1 MNLPVVFDMSPKGQA
16 VTVHHEAVVLRAY
29 RCPAGHWTI
38 GVGHTSMAGPPHV
51 YPGMV
56 ITYEEA
62 MEIFRADVRRFVARV
77 RRDFDATL
85 GPDPQAAF
93 DGAVSFDFNTGRI
106 HNATW
111 VRLWAKGET
120 AVSRASFMQWTRGGG
135 RVLRGLVRR
144 REDEAMMIF
153 EGRYPAVLSYD
164 RTPVPANRP
173 LARWVVASTFEQRV
187 AARELLTAL
196 GYDTEAGLAS
206 IMAADE
212 ISAEAVRRF
221 QADHGLTVDA
231 LIGRATLATLEREQA
246 ARKKALAAGSTAAA
260 GGGTAAG
267 GEAAAEIVPIE
278 ALDPA
283 IAGWA
288 GLALLAIGAVWL
300 AYLAWH
306 YRDAIAARIHR
317 RAPRAAAWL
326 RSF

>member
-16 VTVHHEAVVLRAY
+16 VTVHHEGVVLRAY
-29 RCPAGHWTI
+29 RCPAGHWTV

-51 YPGMV
+51 YPGME

-196 GYDTEAGLAS
+196 GYDVERDTPGLRD
-206 IMAADE
+206 DE
-212 ISAEAVRRF
+212 MSAEAVRRF

-231 LIGRATLATLEREQA
+231 LIGRATLATLEREQD
-246 ARKKALAAGSTAAA
+246 ARRKSLAAGGTTAMGSGAAA
-260 GGGTAAG
+260 AR
-267 GEAAAEIVPIE
+267 EAVAEIVPIE
-278 ALDPA
+278 TLDPA

-317 RAPRAAAWL
+317 RAPRLAAWL